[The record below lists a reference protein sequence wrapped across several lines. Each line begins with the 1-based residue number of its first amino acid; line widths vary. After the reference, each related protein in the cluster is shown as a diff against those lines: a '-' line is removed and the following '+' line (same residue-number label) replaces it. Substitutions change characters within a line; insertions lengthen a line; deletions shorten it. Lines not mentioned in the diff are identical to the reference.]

1 MTSDPVNLILL
12 LAVAALVPFVAVV
25 ATSFIKLAIVFAL
38 IRNALGVQQVPP
50 NIAINALAIIL
61 SAYIMTPVVWETY
74 NLLAP
79 QAIDYTTSEGIQ
91 TAYETGKEP
100 ISSFLSTYAGPREK
114 AFFLESARA
123 HWPKE
128 LSDNLSDT
136 SVVVAL
142 PAFMVSQ
149 LREAFEIGFLLFL
162 PFLVID
168 LIISNILLAL
178 GMMMVSPLTI
188 SLPFKLFLFVMAD
201 GWSRLILGLVKTYS
215 AG

>member
-1 MTSDPVNLILL
+1 MTDPVNLILI
-12 LAVAALVPFVAVV
+12 LAAAAIVPFIAIVS
-25 ATSFIKLAIVFAL
+25 TSFIKLAIVFSL

-50 NIAINALAIIL
+50 NIAINALALIL
-61 SAYIMTPVVWETY
+61 SAYIMTPVLWQTY
-74 NLLAP
+74 NLLEP
-79 QAIDYTTSEGIQ
+79 QNIDYTTSEGLK
-91 TAYETGKEP
+91 TAYDMGKAP
-100 ISSFLSTYAGPREK
+100 ISNFLSTYAGERER
-114 AFFLESARA
+114 AFFLESVRA
-123 HWPKE
+123 YWPEE
-128 LSDNLSDT
+128 LSREIDGDSII
-136 SVVVAL
+136 VVL